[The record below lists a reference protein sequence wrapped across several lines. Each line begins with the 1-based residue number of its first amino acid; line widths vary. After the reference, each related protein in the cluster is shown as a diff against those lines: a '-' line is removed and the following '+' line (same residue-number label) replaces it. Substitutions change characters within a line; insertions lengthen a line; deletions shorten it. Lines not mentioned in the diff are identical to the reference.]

1 MNAPFL
7 ELTAVHQHERQRYV
21 VCLFSF
27 CFYFQPLMVTSPFV
41 LMPITVHHRR
51 THWQRYVTAAH
62 GGAMGDTMGSSAWR
76 HDGQHHGQQLTAV
89 RQAMSPALG
98 NEFGNAHWTG
108 VSLEP
113 AVMLLLL

>member
-27 CFYFQPLMVTSPFV
+27 CFYFRPLMVTSPFV

-51 THWQRYVTAAH
+51 THWQWYVTAAH
-62 GGAMGDTMGSSAWR
+62 GGTMGDTMGSSAWQR
-76 HDGQHHGQQLTAV
+76 DGRHHGQQRVTA
-89 RQAMSPALG
+89 
-98 NEFGNAHWTG
+98 
-108 VSLEP
+108 
-113 AVMLLLL
+113 